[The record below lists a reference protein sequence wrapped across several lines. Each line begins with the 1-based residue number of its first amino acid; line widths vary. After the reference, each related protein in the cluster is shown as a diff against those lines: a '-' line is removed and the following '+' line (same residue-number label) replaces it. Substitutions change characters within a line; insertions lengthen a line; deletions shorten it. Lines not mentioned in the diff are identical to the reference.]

1 MIEHDAIRK
10 LVVGRTTEAVV
21 VTDRPVDMVKQ
32 ATEPTVAK
40 TIIDSDAMVNQII
53 KSTFEGVVVDDRA

>member
-21 VTDRPVDMVKQ
+21 VTDRPVDMVKD
-32 ATEPTVAK
+32 ATEPTVAE
-40 TIIDSDAMVNQII
+40 TIID
-53 KSTFEGVVVDDRA
+53 